1 MSRLERD
8 KQITYFDTHYVQ
20 FVWCFRLISRTG
32 LIRIQY
38 RSVSPRW
45 RGGRVPPISS
55 DVTGI
60 IKGFV
65 LGLKFSIPVFFWIG
79 KLIWKRFFG
88 GGLILVR
95 IFLRM
100 GVQNNLKIQMVW
112 RINKHKHSISNV
124 LIFRVISFNN
134 AFRKLGVN
142 FWSSKFWGFV
152 GSSREFFDIYIFG
165 SCYLRHLQLL
175 YLIK

>member
-32 LIRIQY
+32 FIRIQY

-45 RGGRVPPISS
+45 RGGGVPPISS
-55 DVTGI
+55 DVTEI

-65 LGLKFSIPVFFWIG
+65 LSLKFSIPVFFWIG
-79 KLIWKRFFG
+79 KLIWKGFFWG
-88 GGLILVR
+88 WLNFSKDFFAYGCSKQSEDSDG
-95 IFLRM
+95 M
-100 GVQNNLKIQMVW
+100 T
-112 RINKHKHSISNV
+112 NKQTHSISNV

>member
-8 KQITYFDTHYVQ
+8 KQMTHFDTRYVQ

-32 LIRIQY
+32 FIRIQY

-45 RGGRVPPISS
+45 RGGGVLPISS
-55 DVTGI
+55 DLTEI
-60 IKGFV
+60 IKEFV
-65 LGLKFSIPVFFWIG
+65 LGLIPGFFWIG
-79 KLIWKRFFG
+79 KLIWKGFVWG
-88 GGLILVR
+88 SLILVR

-100 GVQNNLKIQMVW
+100 GVQTNLKIQIVW

-124 LIFRVISFNN
+124 LIFRVISFN

-152 GSSREFFDIYIFG
+152 ESSREFFDIHVFRF
-165 SCYLRHLQLL
+165 CYLRHLQLP
-175 YLIK
+175 YLMK

>member
-32 LIRIQY
+32 

-45 RGGRVPPISS
+45 RGGGVPPISS
-55 DVTGI
+55 DVTRI

-79 KLIWKRFFG
+79 KLIWKGCFG
-88 GGLILVR
+88 GSLILVR

-100 GVQNNLKIQMVW
+100 GVQNNLKIQRVW
-112 RINKHKHSISNV
+112 RINKHKNSISNV
-124 LIFRVISFNN
+124 LVFRVISFN

-152 GSSREFFDIYIFG
+152 GSSREFVDIYIFG

>member
-1 MSRLERD
+1 MSRLQRD
-8 KQITYFDTHYVQ
+8 KQITCFDTHYVQ

-32 LIRIQY
+32 FIRIQY
-38 RSVSPRW
+38 RSVRPRW
-45 RGGRVPPISS
+45 RGGGVPPISS

-65 LGLKFSIPVFFWIG
+65 LDLKFFDSGIFWIG
-79 KLIWKRFFG
+79 KLIWKGFFG
-88 GGLILVR
+88 GGLTLVR

-112 RINKHKHSISNV
+112 RINKHRHSISNV
-124 LIFRVISFNN
+124 LIFRVISFK
-134 AFRKLGVN
+134 AFRKLGVY
-142 FWSSKFWGFV
+142 FWPSKFWGFV
-152 GSSREFFDIYIFG
+152 GSSREFFDIYVFRF
-165 SCYLRHLQLL
+165 CYLRHLQLP